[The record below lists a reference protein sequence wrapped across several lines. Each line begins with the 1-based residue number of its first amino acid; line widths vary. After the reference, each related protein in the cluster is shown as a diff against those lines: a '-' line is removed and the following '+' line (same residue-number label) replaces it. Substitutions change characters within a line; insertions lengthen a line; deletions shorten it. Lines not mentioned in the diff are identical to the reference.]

1 MLKLLAIPRLRL
13 YYLSTLIS
21 SLGDYALWLA
31 AGVWVKEL
39 TGSTSLSGLCFFC
52 FIAGS
57 LFSPVTGIVVDRFRR
72 KPVLLVGNA
81 TVGLLVLLLMFV
93 HSSHQV
99 WLIYTVMFLYG
110 IGSSLNSA
118 ADTALLPQLAPA
130 ELLGEANGY
139 SQALIQGLRLLT
151 PTVGIGLL
159 TLFGGKGLALM
170 DAATFG
176 VAVICWSFIKLDEA
190 TPELSGASWR
200 KDTSAGFAF
209 LFRTPVLRQ
218 LTIAL
223 AVAIFGMG
231 FFETLGMA
239 VTTVGLHHA
248 PSWVGVL
255 VTSMGFTGL
264 VGGVLVGPLMNKW
277 GAGVLCSVGLGL
289 TVVSSVGLSVPSDVV
304 VLASAAVFG
313 LSLPWII
320 ASAMTIMQT
329 NTPSELMGRVS
340 GADNFIITVA
350 QSIGI
355 LGGAALISV
364 FYYRTLCYF
373 VAGVALLATVYLAT
387 RSEQRKSV
395 GSGHGGGGVEEIES
409 GTVIGGGL
417 GEGIGQP
424 AAAGA

>member
-1 MLKLLAIPRLRL
+1 MGTLLSIPRMRL
-13 YYLSTLIS
+13 YYLSTLVS

-39 TGSTSLSGLCFFC
+39 TGSTSQAGLCFFA

-57 LFSPVTGIVVDRFRR
+57 CLSPATGIVVDRFRR
-72 KPVLLVGNA
+72 KPALIVGNA
-81 TVGLLVLLLMFV
+81 AVGLLVLLLLFV
-93 HSSHQV
+93 HSAHQV
-99 WLIYTVMFLYG
+99 WLIYSVMFLYG
-110 IGSSLNSA
+110 IGSSLISA
-118 ADTALLPQLAPA
+118 ADTALLPMLAPE
-130 ELLGEANGY
+130 ELLGEANGLT
-139 SQALIQGLRLLT
+139 QAMIQGLRLLT

-159 TLFGGKGLALM
+159 TLFGGSALALM
-170 DAATFG
+170 DASTFG
-176 VAVICWSFIKLDEA
+176 IALICWSFIKVDESK
-190 TPELSGASWR
+190 PEPSGISWR
-200 KDTSAGFAF
+200 EETSAGFSF

-239 VTTVGLHHA
+239 VSTVGLHHA

-255 VTSMGFTGL
+255 VTSMGVTGL
-264 VGGVLVGPLMNKW
+264 VGGILAGPLMKRW
-277 GAGVLCSVGLGL
+277 GPGALCATGLGL
-289 TVVSSVGLSVPSDVV
+289 TALSSLGMAIPNDAPVLVSSAL
-304 VLASAAVFG
+304 FG

-340 GADNFIITVA
+340 GADGFVITIA

-355 LGGAALISV
+355 AGGAALISV

-373 VAGVALLATVYLAT
+373 VAGVALLATIYLAT
-387 RSEQRKSV
+387 RAEQRKGASA
-395 GSGHGGGGVEEIES
+395 GGGAE
-409 GTVIGGGL
+409 GGDDDGPIAGGSSEPL
-417 GEGIGQP
+417 
-424 AAAGA
+424 AANA